1 MLLVLHWHLQFGL
14 RGPPAALQHDRAAV
28 NSRGVH
34 GWANGSA
41 APAAHAASS
50 NWAAT
55 TITITITN
63 RLTTRAGGSV
73 RRVGARGARDA
84 AGTSA
89 RTRASVQTAL
99 RAPAWPA
106 TTGALLFAGAA
117 AAALVYQR
125 WTMLLLLML
134 AFAELFVPGLL
145 LLQLRKA
152 WVVTVSSTYHRHT
165 VCTHAV
171 CTCTGTYPCGM
182 YMCRHTHVPPIGKQV
197 IR

>member
-106 TTGALLFAGAA
+106 TTGALLLAGAA
-117 AAALVYQR
+117 AAVLVHQR

-134 AFAELFVPGLL
+134 AFAYLFVPGLL
-145 LLQLRKA
+145 LLQMMKA
-152 WVVTVSSTYHRHT
+152 
-165 VCTHAV
+165 
-171 CTCTGTYPCGM
+171 
-182 YMCRHTHVPPIGKQV
+182 
-197 IR
+197 

>member
-73 RRVGARGARDA
+73 RRVGARGAGGRDA

-134 AFAELFVPGLL
+134 AFAELFVPGPL

-171 CTCTGTYPCGM
+171 CTCTGTYA
-182 YMCRHTHVPPIGKQV
+182 CRQ
-197 IR
+197 

>member
-63 RLTTRAGGSV
+63 RLTTRTGGSV

-84 AGTSA
+84 ARTSA

-106 TTGALLFAGAA
+106 TTGALLLAGAA
-117 AAALVYQR
+117 AAVLVHQR

-134 AFAELFVPGLL
+134 AFADLFVPRLL
-145 LLQLRKA
+145 LLQMMKA
-152 WVVTVSSTYHRHT
+152 
-165 VCTHAV
+165 
-171 CTCTGTYPCGM
+171 
-182 YMCRHTHVPPIGKQV
+182 
-197 IR
+197 